1 VAICGGRLPVNG
13 HDPPGNRATRSRL
26 GYHLDAVRDPIRF
39 EHRMSDSDALMWH
52 LEKDP
57 LLRSTITVVWW
68 LDRVPDRD
76 RLTDRIERATRIIP
90 RLRQRVVSNPYSI
103 APPRWEL
110 DPYFDV
116 RFHVRWLA
124 APSGG
129 TLRGVLDYAEPIAM
143 QGFDRARPLWE
154 LSVIEGLAGDK
165 AAMILKVH
173 HSLSDGVGLV
183 RMTAALVETSP
194 DAPTAPRAMPR
205 LPAGRVLTQPER
217 VWDALGHEW
226 RRGLGRVRRVATAV
240 PEALGAL
247 ATEPV
252 ESAAGVRDLAA
263 SVGRLLRPATEP
275 LSPLMRARSPSVR
288 FDTLALPVDGLR
300 AAAKRAHCTMNDAFV
315 AGVAGGLFRYHA
327 AHAVDVSHLRIS
339 MPISV
344 REGESGRI
352 AGNQFVPA
360 RFIVP
365 VGIADPV
372 ARMKAVHELVSR
384 QRAEPALRLLDE
396 VAAVLNRLPAVLATT
411 LFGAMLRGVDFVASN
426 VPGPRF
432 EVWVAGARLEGV
444 VGFGPLAGAAANV
457 TLFSYLHEAHLGIG
471 TDPAAVPD
479 SSVFVQA
486 LREAFDEVLRH
497 GA

>member
-1 VAICGGRLPVNG
+1 
-13 HDPPGNRATRSRL
+13 
-26 GYHLDAVRDPIRF
+26 
-39 EHRMSDSDALMWH
+39 MSDSDALMWH
-52 LEKDP
+52 IEKDP

-76 RLTDRIERATRIIP
+76 RLTDRIERATRIVP
-90 RLRQRVVSNPYSI
+90 RLRQRVMSNPYSI

-110 DPYFDV
+110 DPHFDV

-124 APSGG
+124 APDDGS
-129 TLRGVLDYAEPIAM
+129 LRAVLDYAEPVAM

-154 LSVIEGLAGDK
+154 LSIIEGLAGSK

-183 RMTAALVETSP
+183 RMTSALVETSGE
-194 DAPTAPRAMPR
+194 PTAAPRAMPR
-205 LPAGRVLTQPER
+205 LPQGRVLTQPER

-240 PEALGAL
+240 PDALGAL
-247 ATEPV
+247 VSDPA
-252 ESAAGVRDLAA
+252 ESVAGMRDLAS
-263 SVGRLLRPATEP
+263 SVGRLLRPSTEP
-275 LSPLMRARSPSVR
+275 LSPLMQARSPSMR
-288 FDTLALPVDGLR
+288 FDTLSLPVNALR
-300 AAAKRAHCTMNDAFV
+300 AAAKHAHCTMNDAFV

-327 AHAVDVSHLRIS
+327 AHDVDVSHLRIS

-344 REGESGRI
+344 REGDSGRI

-365 VGIADPV
+365 VDIDDPV
-372 ARMKAVHELVSR
+372 ERMKAVHELVSR
-384 QRAEPALRLLDE
+384 QRGEPALRLLDE
-396 VAAVLNRLPAVLATT
+396 LAAVLNRLPATLSTT

-432 EVWVAGARLEGV
+432 EVWLAGAKVEGV

-457 TLFSYLHEAHLGIG
+457 TLFSYLHDAHFGIT

-479 SSVFVQA
+479 SSLFVQA
-486 LREAFDEVLRH
+486 LREAFDELL
-497 GA
+497 GM